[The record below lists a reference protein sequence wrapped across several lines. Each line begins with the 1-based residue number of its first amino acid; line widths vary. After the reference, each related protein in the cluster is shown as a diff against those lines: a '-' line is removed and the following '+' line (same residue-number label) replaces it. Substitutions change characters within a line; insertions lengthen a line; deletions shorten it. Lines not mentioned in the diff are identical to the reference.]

1 MGICTTLT
9 RQRKSGRGLPDE
21 RLVAVEL
28 GSDTLVAHAT
38 DLRWRVKV
46 VQMPTLRVL
55 RRLA

>member
-1 MGICTTLT
+1 MI
-9 RQRKSGRGLPDE
+9 SDE